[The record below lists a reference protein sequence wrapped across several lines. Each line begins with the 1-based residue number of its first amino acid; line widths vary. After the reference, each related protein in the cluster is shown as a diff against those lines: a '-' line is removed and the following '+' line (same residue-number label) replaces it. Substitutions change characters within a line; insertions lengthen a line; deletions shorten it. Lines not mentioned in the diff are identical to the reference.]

1 METAEQKERRVGQG
15 ETLQSPGL
23 GGPSRQL
30 TLSLGAEES
39 ELCSSSPVAH
49 NSVFGLI

>member
-1 METAEQKERRVGQG
+1 METAEQRERRVGRG
-15 ETLQSPGL
+15 VTLQSPGL
-23 GGPSRQL
+23 GGPGRRS
-30 TLSLGAEES
+30 TLSLEAEDS